1 MPVYAFK
8 KGMFKI
14 MNYMIFND
22 VFKSNKELDEM
33 FNNFYPDNEMV
44 KKNKL
49 ELLVEI
55 GELANET
62 RYFKYWSNKPMNMDL
77 VCGEYADCI
86 IITLYFFNIMNI
98 SLDEEFSDIDDYDQ
112 VDIFARLY
120 KLSSDFYYNDDREI
134 IKEIFVTIIKLGY
147 LIGFNDRDII
157 DACMTKININ
167 KDKF

>member
-1 MPVYAFK
+1 
-8 KGMFKI
+8 

-33 FNNFYPDNEMV
+33 FNNTFPDDEMV

-62 RYFKYWSNKPMNMDL
+62 RYFKYWRNDPMDMNL
-77 VCGEYADCI
+77 VRGEYADCI

-98 SLDEEFSDIDDYDQ
+98 NLDEEFKKIDEYNN

-120 KLSSDFYYNDDREI
+120 KLASDFYYNDDKEI
-134 IKEIFVTIIKLGY
+134 IKEIFVTIINLGY
-147 LIGFNDRDII
+147 IIGFNDSDII
-157 DACMTKININ
+157 DACMTKINKN
-167 KDKF
+167 KAHFKENL

>member
-1 MPVYAFK
+1 
-8 KGMFKI
+8 

-22 VFKSNKELDEM
+22 VFEANKELDEM
-33 FNNFYPDNEMV
+33 FNNTFPDTEMV

-62 RYFKYWSNKPMNMDL
+62 RYFKYWSSKPMDMEL
-77 VCGEYADCI
+77 VKGEYADCI

-98 SLDEEFSDIDDYDQ
+98 GLDEEFNDINQYDK

-120 KLSSDFYYNDDREI
+120 KLSSDFYYNDDKNI
-134 IKEIFVTIIKLGY
+134 IKEIFVTIINLGY
-147 LIGFNDRDII
+147 MIGFNNQDII
-157 DACMTKININ
+157 NACMTKINKN
-167 KDKF
+167 KTNF

>member
-1 MPVYAFK
+1 
-8 KGMFKI
+8 

-22 VFKSNKELDEM
+22 VFEANKELDEM
-33 FNNFYPDNEMV
+33 FNNTFPDTEMV

-62 RYFKYWSNKPMNMDL
+62 RYFKYWSSKPMDMEL
-77 VCGEYADCI
+77 VKGEYADCI

-98 SLDEEFSDIDDYDQ
+98 GLDEEFAEIDKYDK

-120 KLSSDFYYNDDREI
+120 KLSSDFYYNDDKNI
-134 IKEIFVTIIKLGY
+134 IKEIFVTIINLGY
-147 LIGFNDRDII
+147 MIGFNNQDII
-157 DACMTKININ
+157 NACMTKINKN
-167 KDKF
+167 KSNF